1 MNASF
6 IIFIGRRA
14 LETILL
20 VSAPILITCLVAGV
34 AITVIQAVTSI
45 RDMTL
50 SVVPKLVAVGVVM
63 LVTGNWMLQIL
74 LDFFRE
80 IFSYMEGIGH
90 Y

>member
-6 IIFIGRRA
+6 IIFLGRRA

-34 AITVIQAVTSI
+34 AITVFQAVTSI

-63 LVTGNWMLQIL
+63 LVTGNWMLQIML
-74 LDFFRE
+74 EFFRE
-80 IFSYMEGIGH
+80 IFSYMEGI
-90 Y
+90 

>member
-6 IIFIGRRA
+6 VIFLGRRT

-34 AITVIQAVTSI
+34 AITIFQAVTSI

-63 LVTGNWMLQIL
+63 LLTGNWMLQIL
-74 LDFFRE
+74 LKFFRE